1 MRSFIEKLAKLVETE
16 GKQIGRCLY
25 KIQCYEI
32 YAIPGDDMSYLN
44 IINEISK
51 ETTTIKLYEEESDL
65 LKKALE
71 RCKEKTTDSII
82 KQINNL

>member
-1 MRSFIEKLAKLVETE
+1 MRSFIEKLAKLIKTE

-25 KIQCYEI
+25 QIQCYEI
-32 YAIPGDDMSYLN
+32 YAIPGDVISYLT

-65 LKKALE
+65 IKKALE
-71 RCKEKTTDSII
+71 RCKEKTIDSII
-82 KQINNL
+82 EQINNL